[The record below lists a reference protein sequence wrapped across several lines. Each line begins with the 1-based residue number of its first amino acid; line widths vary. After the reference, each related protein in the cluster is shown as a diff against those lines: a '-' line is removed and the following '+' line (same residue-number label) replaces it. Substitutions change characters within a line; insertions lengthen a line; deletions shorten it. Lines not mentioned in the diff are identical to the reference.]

1 MKTLKKQSI
10 AQALRENFA
19 AYPEDYPV
27 SDGGPSE
34 DAISQLIS
42 WVENEYQNDEEEDRG
57 TIDEW
62 FEIAISSYLD
72 YFDRYFDNENE
83 SGENREYVVDQIN
96 FLRKR

>member
-10 AQALRENFA
+10 AQSLRENFT
-19 AYPEDYPV
+19 AYPEDYPI
-27 SDGGPSE
+27 SDGAPSE

-42 WVENEYQNDEEEDRG
+42 WVENEYQNDEEED

-62 FEIAISSYLD
+62 FDIAVNEYLS
-72 YFDRYFDNENE
+72 YFDEHFEPE
-83 SGENREYVVDQIN
+83 TEMGENREYVVNQIN

>member
-34 DAISQLIS
+34 DAISQLVS
-42 WVENEYQNDEEEDRG
+42 WVENEYQNDEEED

-62 FEIAISSYLD
+62 FDIAVDEYLSC
-72 YFDRYFDNENE
+72 FDEHFEPE
-83 SGENREYVVDQIN
+83 TEMGENREFVVDQIN
-96 FLRKR
+96 FLRKQ